1 MKINTQKYND
11 VTVVEIEG
19 EFIAE
24 NMAAF
29 TDTGKSVVSDGAVGI
44 VLDMSSV
51 VFIDSQCLEQ
61 LLWFNEYCHDNTRQ
75 LKLAG
80 LDENCK
86 KILEMTRLLNRLDC
100 YVELSEAV
108 KSFV

>member
-1 MKINTQKYND
+1 MKINTQNYNE
-11 VTVVEIEG
+11 VTVIEMEG

-24 NMAAF
+24 YIKSF
-29 TDTGKSVVSDGAVGI
+29 QDTATRVIGEGAMGV
-44 VLDMSSV
+44 VLDMNSV

-61 LLWFNEYCHDNTRQ
+61 LLWLNDYCHENTRQ

-100 YVELSEAV
+100 YEELSGAV

>member
-1 MKINTQKYND
+1 MKIKTQKYND
-11 VTVVEIEG
+11 VTVIEIEG
-19 EFIAE
+19 EFISD
-24 NMAAF
+24 NIKAF
-29 TDTGKSVVSDGAVGI
+29 TDVGKDVIKDGAVGI
-44 VLDMSSV
+44 VLDMTSV
-51 VFIDSQCLEQ
+51 VFIDSKCLEQ

-86 KILEMTRLLNRLDC
+86 KILEMTRLLRHLDC
-100 YVELSEAV
+100 YAELSEAV

>member
-1 MKINTQKYND
+1 MKIKTQNYND
-11 VTVVEIEG
+11 VTVIELEG

-24 NMAAF
+24 NIKSFA
-29 TDTGKSVVSDGAVGI
+29 DTGTSVVEQGTAGI

-51 VFIDSQCLEQ
+51 VFIDSQCLEK
-61 LLWFNEYCHDNTRQ
+61 LLWFNDYCQENTRQ

-100 YVELSEAV
+100 YVELAEAV